1 MSVLNEKAIE
11 DLKWNYNYN
20 LRRYNKGCEYCNTH
34 KSEIEKWLP
43 ELLDILD
50 NINTLLDE
58 IIKQENVTEQE
69 IIGGF
74 KLIKK

>member
-1 MSVLNEKAIE
+1 MSVLSDKAIE
-11 DLKWNYNYN
+11 ELKWNYNYN
-20 LRRYNKGCEYCNTH
+20 LGRYYKGCEYCSIH
-34 KSEIEKWLP
+34 KNETDKWLP

-50 NINTLLDE
+50 NINILLEE
-58 IIKQENVTEQE
+58 ITKQEKVSEQE